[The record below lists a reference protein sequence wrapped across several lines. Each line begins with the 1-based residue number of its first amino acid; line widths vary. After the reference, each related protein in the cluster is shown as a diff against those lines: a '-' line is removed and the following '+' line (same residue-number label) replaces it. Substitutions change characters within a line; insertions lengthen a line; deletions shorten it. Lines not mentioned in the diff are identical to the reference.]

1 MTQPVTF
8 KNEGLIDLRAISTF
22 GASSKVGDSPIG
34 YFGTG
39 LKYAIAICLREGC
52 AVVMYR
58 GKKKYVFEAKK
69 TRIRVDHFEVVT
81 MNGQEL
87 GFTTLLGQ
95 NWELWQAFRELW
107 CNTVDENE
115 EVFLGKTG
123 GVVSATT
130 FEVTGEAFEEIYH
143 TRETVM
149 LTDPAYLVLDGVEVR
164 DRKSDHLYYR
174 GIRAEKLRHPS
185 RFTYNVTKQL
195 TLTEDRTVQYP
206 WQAANFVKAAV
217 AGSTDLDFVTRVLSA
232 DEGSYEAHLDFGDL
246 TRDPGETFRTATTLL
261 KGKATVNESAL
272 RLCRNALRKEMEEHQ
287 GEKLEGV
294 TAVQMDK
301 ALAFLKVL
309 GFKAGAYPIIVVDAL
324 ESGADKWLAER
335 GKIFIT
341 PDLFVLGTREL
352 TRALLLAYFELDSHG
367 DADLVALLTTRL
379 MTLGEKVT
387 GEPL

>member
-8 KNEGLIDLRAISTF
+8 QNEGLIDLRAISTF
-22 GASSKVGDSPIG
+22 GASSKIGTSPIG

-52 AVVMYR
+52 SVVMYR
-58 GKKKYVFEAKK
+58 GKRKYVFEAKK
-69 TRIRVDHFEVVT
+69 TKIRVDHFEVVT
-81 MNGQEL
+81 MNGKEL

-107 CNTVDENE
+107 CNTVDEAGSM
-115 EVFLGKTG
+115 FLGKTG
-123 GVVSATT
+123 GVSSATT
-130 FEVTGEAFEEIYH
+130 FEVTGAAFEEIYH
-143 TRETVM
+143 TRDTIM
-149 LTDPAYLVLDGVEVR
+149 LTDTAYLILDGVEVR
-164 DRKSDHLYYR
+164 DKKSDHLYYR

-195 TLTEDRTVQYP
+195 TLTEDRTVQYT

-217 AGSTDLDFVTRVLSA
+217 AGSVDLDFVTRVLSA
-232 DEGSYEAHLDFGDL
+232 GEGFYEAHLDFGDL
-246 TRDPGETFRTATTLL
+246 SRDPSETFHTATSHL
-261 KGKATVNESAL
+261 KGRANVNESAL
-272 RLCRNALRKEMEEHQ
+272 RLCRDALRKEMEEHQ

-294 TAVQMDK
+294 TAVQMEK

-309 GFKAGAYPIIVVDAL
+309 GFKPDKYPIIVVEAL
-324 ESGADKWLAER
+324 ESSSDKWLAER

-352 TRALLLAYFELDSHG
+352 TRALLLAHFELDSHG

-379 MTLGEKVT
+379 MLLGEKVT